1 MPAYHGRQISSVGL
15 RMFSRSCSGRIVATR
30 KGSRRTGLIVRSV
43 DADSMATLFDLLDDY
58 DVNERAE
65 TFDYLEQARNETR
78 VTLMAEPVF
87 KVNFLN

>member
-1 MPAYHGRQISSVGL
+1 M
-15 RMFSRSCSGRIVATR
+15 
-30 KGSRRTGLIVRSV
+30 LIRWR
-43 DADSMATLFDLLDDY
+43 LFDVLDDY

-87 KVNFLN
+87 KVNLLN

>member
-1 MPAYHGRQISSVGL
+1 MPSYHRRQIGSVGL

-43 DADSMATLFDLLDDY
+43 DADSMATLFDVFDDY

>member
-1 MPAYHGRQISSVGL
+1 
-15 RMFSRSCSGRIVATR
+15 
-30 KGSRRTGLIVRSV
+30 
-43 DADSMATLFDLLDDY
+43 MATLFDVFDDY

-87 KVNFLN
+87 QGQPLKLRLSG

>member
-1 MPAYHGRQISSVGL
+1 MILLGRLQVIDLKHLSP
-15 RMFSRSCSGRIVATR
+15 
-30 KGSRRTGLIVRSV
+30 RTGLIVRSV
-43 DADSMATLFDLLDDY
+43 DADSMATLFDVFDDY

-65 TFDYLEQARNETR
+65 TFYYLEQARNETR